1 MTKSREE
8 IVDNL
13 IENSCCWDEADRDE
27 LMDLTDNQLSKLDA
41 ALEKQLQADA
51 VVNAAREGFGMDS
64 KITVNAM
71 PEFIKKKMAAA
82 EDEEEEV
89 VDEEKPTGNALTQ
102 EQMEDIA
109 FARQIK
115 MERRNATIDMIL
127 ANSAGKFT
135 REQLATKSAEALND
149 LSVMAGLVVGNQQQ
163 AIPSYFGASVP
174 PTTNVGTK
182 DDDNDYLPLPTVNW
196 SKQASA

>member
-13 IENSCCWDEADRDE
+13 IENSCCWDEADREE
-27 LMDLTDNQLSKLDA
+27 LMELTDNQLNKLDA

-64 KITVNAM
+64 TITVNAM

-109 FARQIK
+109 FARSIK
-115 MERRNATIDMIL
+115 QERKDAAISVITGNAQ
-127 ANSAGKFT
+127 NKFT
-135 REQLATKSAEALND
+135 KEQLNAMPLDTLQNLAELAKPIVNE
-149 LSVMAGLVVGNQQQ
+149 SQNV
-163 AIPSYFGASVP
+163 PSYFGAAVP
-174 PTTNVGTK
+174 PTANVGTK